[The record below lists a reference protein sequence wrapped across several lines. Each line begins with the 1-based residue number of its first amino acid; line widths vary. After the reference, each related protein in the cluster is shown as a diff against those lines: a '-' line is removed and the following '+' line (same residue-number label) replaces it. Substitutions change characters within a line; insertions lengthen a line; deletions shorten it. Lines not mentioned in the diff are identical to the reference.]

1 MKSVGGVIVLWTLA
15 EAERVAKVRSAID
28 RDILVYVW
36 YCDSGYVAC
45 RREETRKMKGPL
57 TKVTAYEAGEWT
69 FRNRN
74 FYSDRNS
81 LQGVE
86 TLQRERQREAGQRG
100 ST

>member
-1 MKSVGGVIVLWTLA
+1 MIILWTLA
-15 EAERVAKVRSAID
+15 EAERVAKVRSALD

-45 RREETRKMKGPL
+45 RRAETRKMKGPL
-57 TKVTAYEAGEWT
+57 TKVVAYQAGEWT

-74 FYSDRNS
+74 FYSDKNS

-86 TLQRERQREAGQRG
+86 TLQRNKMAGHG
-100 ST
+100 GGT